1 MLRLANALQHM
12 AAGLLEGKRTLE
24 AKVAERTLALQQLNE
39 RLETLA
45 RTDTLTQIAN
55 RLAGNERLALEF
67 SRFKRSGSAYT
78 VLIMDIDFFK
88 RVNDTH
94 GHPAGDAVR
103 RTERRSSAAPCGAPT
118 SSPASAGRS
127 SWYCYR

>member
-1 MLRLANALQHM
+1 M
-12 AAGLLEGKRTLE
+12 AAGLLDGKRTLE

-55 RLAGNERLALEF
+55 RLAGNEAAGAGVLALQAQQ
-67 SRFKRSGSAYT
+67 RAYT

-88 RVNDTH
+88 RVNGTRPS
-94 GHPAGDAVR
+94 GG
-103 RTERRSSAAPCGAPT
+103 
-118 SSPASAGRS
+118 
-127 SWYCYR
+127 